1 VASVMDRLG
10 LQEGEVIEAGMV
22 TKAVERAQKKVEARN
37 YSIRKHLLEYD
48 NVMNQQREVIYD
60 RRQAALDGLDLK
72 EEYSEVI
79 ENYVDTVVEK
89 YSGLE
94 SDVDLWDWNGLQAD
108 LGSTAMVQIAE
119 TPSVDLDADKLR
131 ELVKKLIWESY
142 EQKVEITGSSENFK
156 RLQQFVYLRVVDE
169 KWREHL
175 YEMDQM
181 KEGINLRAV
190 GQKDPLIEYKKEGYQ
205 LFVKMLDLIDR
216 EVLKLFFHARIVDER
231 ENKMRKARNL
241 SSNHAE
247 TSNMG
252 FLNALPQTG
261 GDGNQGGAQ
270 PGPPQKPKPIQVEE
284 KIGRNDPCPCGSGL
298 KYKKCHGK

>member
-1 VASVMDRLG
+1 MDRLG

-79 ENYVDTVVEK
+79 ENYVDSVVEK

-94 SDVDLWDWNGLQAD
+94 SDTELWDWSGLQAD
-108 LGSTAMVQIAE
+108 LGSTAMVQIPD
-119 TPSVDLDADKLR
+119 TPPADLDLDKLR
-131 ELVKKLIWESY
+131 DMVSQLLRDSY
-142 EQKVEITGSSENFK
+142 ETKAEITGSTENFK

-216 EVLKLFFHARIVDER
+216 EVLKLFFHARIVDEG
-231 ENKMRKARNL
+231 ENRMRKARNL

-247 TSNMG
+247 SSNMG

-261 GDGNQGGAQ
+261 EPGNPNPSQ
-270 PGPPQKPKPIQVEE
+270 PGPPQKQKPISVDE
-284 KIGRNDPCPCGSGL
+284 KVGRNDPCPCGSGL